1 MSVYNGGE
9 FLREAIDSILDQ
21 TYTQFEFII
30 VDDGSTDN
38 SINVIESYKDPRIVL
53 IRQVNKGLV
62 VALNV
67 GLRKAQGK
75 YIARMDADDISI
87 KNRLEIQLRFMESN
101 PEYVAIG
108 SNAIIMDIKGTNL
121 YTSTKPITW
130 EEIKQY
136 LPKAPFFHS
145 STVFHKDL
153 ALNCGAYYEKIRH
166 HFEDLILFNQLSKLG
181 KLYNIRCPLIKYR
194 LVPSAIS
201 NKSKKADLLIHRIC
215 GRVLKNDEISEEDIT
230 MLKNLTKKNSSQ
242 WKWSNYYLRIAKIY
256 IEIEFHRGKATKN
269 LLLAIINYPINKIA
283 WFNLFLLLMPRTLIN
298 KWKDSR
304 SQSYV
309 L

>member
-1 MSVYNGGE
+1 MNNIIKPKISVVMSVYNGGE

-101 PEYVAIG
+101 PELEPNTENHGVHAW
-108 SNAIIMDIKGTNL
+108 AGT
-121 YTSTKPITW
+121 
-130 EEIKQY
+130 IKQS
-136 LPKAPFFHS
+136 LEISRHNFTISFTSKPNMGRPSDAMFPLSANFLFIF
-145 STVFHKDL
+145 STVSKS
-153 ALNCGAYYEKIRH
+153 GAKIRVC
-166 HFEDLILFNQLSKLG
+166 ILLPLPFLEYILLTSVVRIKFMP
-181 KLYNIRCPLIKYR
+181 LY
-194 LVPSAIS
+194 
-201 NKSKKADLLIHRIC
+201 
-215 GRVLKNDEISEEDIT
+215 
-230 MLKNLTKKNSSQ
+230 
-242 WKWSNYYLRIAKIY
+242 
-256 IEIEFHRGKATKN
+256 
-269 LLLAIINYPINKIA
+269 
-283 WFNLFLLLMPRTLIN
+283 
-298 KWKDSR
+298 
-304 SQSYV
+304 
-309 L
+309 